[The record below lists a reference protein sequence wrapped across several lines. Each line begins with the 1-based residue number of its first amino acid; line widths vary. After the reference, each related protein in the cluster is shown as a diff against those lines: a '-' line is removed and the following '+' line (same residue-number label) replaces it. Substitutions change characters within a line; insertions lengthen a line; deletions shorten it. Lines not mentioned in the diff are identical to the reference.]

1 MTRSNRGKPAS
12 PLTKG
17 ANLGRYLK
25 EALFFRWNMLLFLG
39 GVAASLLSPWP
50 DVLFPLVA
58 AGELTYLAGLISIP
72 KFRAAIDARVYQ
84 EAKSRVPSAPGKAQ
98 PARSVT
104 EIVTN
109 LPQKARRRFGQLHSR
124 CLEMRS
130 IAHGVRG
137 RTGSAGA
144 TGEEIRTP
152 ALDRLL
158 WVFLRLL
165 LSQNALNR
173 FLETTSEEGI
183 RAQLDELRKNLAA
196 AQADDSGP
204 DERII
209 RSLQDSVAVNE
220 MRLDN
225 YRKATKN
232 AEFVAIELD
241 RIEGK
246 IQVLTEMSVNRQD
259 PDFLSSQV
267 DSVAESMRQTE
278 KAISELQH
286 ITGLTD
292 QLEEPP
298 AILESDLREV
308 LRNEA

>member
-1 MTRSNRGKPAS
+1 
-12 PLTKG
+12 
-17 ANLGRYLK
+17 LK
-25 EALFFRWNMLLFLG
+25 EAFLYRWNVLLLLG

-50 DVLFPLVA
+50 DILFPLVA
-58 AGELTYLAGLISIP
+58 AGELTYLAGLTSIP
-72 KFRAAIDARVYQ
+72 KFRAAIDAQVHQ
-84 EAKSRVPSAPGKAQ
+84 EARDPIASPVRKAL
-98 PARSVT
+98 PARSVA
-104 EIVTN
+104 EIISG
-109 LPQKARRRFGQLHSR
+109 LPQQARLRFELLHSR

-137 RTGSAGA
+137 RTGAGA
-144 TGEEIRTP
+144 TSGEEIRTP

-173 FLETTSEEGI
+173 FLETTSGESI
-183 RAQLDELRKNLAA
+183 QKQLEELRENLAS
-196 AQADDSGP
+196 AQADQSEP

-209 RSLQDSVAVNE
+209 RSLKDNIAVNE

-232 AEFVAIELD
+232 AEFVSIELD
-241 RIEGK
+241 RIEDK
-246 IQVLTEMSVNRQD
+246 IQALTEMSVSRQD

-292 QLEEPP
+292 ELEEPP
-298 AILESDLREV
+298 AILESNLREV